1 MSFCRVN
8 GVVVPVVA
16 NEAGEEPLLVE
27 TASRMED
34 ASMLIDRRAEKG
46 MWRLRVVHQ
55 LATAAHAFRRLL
67 HGDFHYWSFDN
78 VTTTTRGL
86 YSARGLGPD
95 AATGCTCTAGSA
107 WLGAAKCV
115 ITLGNRIDYTIGPCP
130 AGMTV
135 MAAENIDG
143 AGWNHKIKDSAGNV
157 WTNGVLTGAWPNIT
171 TLTAATGFFR
181 IGTGAAAASYLLDEV
196 IALPFLLPSDWPAQV
211 YAFMNPA
218 SGNTQWPFAPRALK
232 LDGDIVDN
240 GVTRTVVARVG
251 SVGVKHTKTAG
262 VKTPK
267 RTFEALIEEV

>member
-1 MSFCRVN
+1 MPFCRVN
-8 GVVVPVVA
+8 GVVVPVA
-16 NEAGEEPLLVE
+16 KDEAGEEPLLVE
-27 TASRMED
+27 TVSRAED
-34 ASMLIDRRAEKG
+34 ASMSIDRRAEKG

-55 LATAAHAFRRLL
+55 LASPAHAFRRLL

-135 MAAENIDG
+135 MAAENVDSG
-143 AGWNHKIKDSAGNV
+143 GWTHKIKDSAGNV
-157 WTNGVLTGAWPNIT
+157 WTNGALSGAWAGA
-171 TLTAATGFFR
+171 TLTPATGFFR
-181 IGTGAAAASYLLDEV
+181 IAATGAVSYLLDEV
-196 IALPFLLPSDWPAQV
+196 IALPFLLPSDWPAQI

-218 SGNTQWPFAPRALK
+218 SGNTQWPFVPRALK
-232 LDGDIVDN
+232 LDGDVVDN

-251 SVGVKHTKTAG
+251 SVGIKHTKTAG